1 MKSLLKEYI
10 NSIVSQLI
18 IETIEEVIV
27 EPKRINALGLSKL
40 NLKSED
46 GINNIITVYNQA
58 SSEEKDYWGK
68 WYHHA
73 KDDVI
78 ELVEK
83 YNIPF
88 ETMAAI
94 VAVLSPGNKWK
105 GNLLAAERVMQG
117 SPKVNAY
124 PISLAKANK
133 IKDSNDVSWVSG
145 PKVTVFYKSLLDPK
159 SVENN
164 LVLDGHAIN
173 IWRGEKKA
181 LKGLKKPSKETREKM
196 VNDYLDA
203 AKHLNVPVQAVQAV
217 TWYIW
222 KYTPDDIPKTTSD
235 PTISPA
241 PTIKNPEA
249 ETAVNVINQDK
260 SENI

>member
-1 MKSLLKEYI
+1 MKHLLKEYI
-10 NSIVSQLI
+10 NEIVSQI
-18 IETIEEVIV
+18 ITETIEEVIV
-27 EPKRINALGLSKL
+27 EPRRTNALGLSKL
-40 NLKSED
+40 DLKSED

-58 SSEEKDYWGK
+58 SSEEKNYWGR
-68 WYHHA
+68 WYYHA
-73 KDDVI
+73 KDDVTD
-78 ELVEK
+78 LSK
-83 YNIPF
+83 THNIPF
-88 ETMAAI
+88 KIMAAI

-133 IKDSNDVSWVSG
+133 IKDSGDVSLVTG
-145 PKVTVFYKSLLDPK
+145 PKVTVFYQSLLDPK

-196 VNDYLDA
+196 VNDYLNA
-203 AKHLNVPVQAVQAV
+203 ANQLGVPVQAVQAV

-222 KYTPDDIPKTTSD
+222 KYTPDDIPKTTSV
-235 PTISPA
+235 PAISPA
-241 PTIKNPEA
+241 PTIENPEA
-249 ETAVNVINQDK
+249 KTAENIANQDK

>member
-27 EPKRINALGLSKL
+27 EPKRINALGLSRL
-40 NLKSED
+40 NLKSEG
-46 GINNIITVYNQA
+46 GIDNIITVYNQA
-58 SSEEKDYWGK
+58 SQEEKEYWGR
-68 WYHHA
+68 WYHNA

-78 ELVEK
+78 KLAK
-83 YNIPF
+83 NHKIQF

-124 PISLAKANK
+124 PTSLKKANK
-133 IKDSNDVSWVSG
+133 IKNSGDVSLVTG
-145 PKVTVFYKSLLDPK
+145 PKVTVFYKSLLDPE
-159 SVENN
+159 SVKDN

-196 VNDYLDA
+196 VNDYLEA
-203 AKHLNVPVQAVQAV
+203 AKRLKVPVQAVQAV

-222 KYTPDDIPKTTSD
+222 KYTPDDIPKTTSN

-241 PTIKNPEA
+241 PEIKNPEA
-249 ETAVNVINQDK
+249 ETAVNVTNQDK

>member
-10 NSIVSQLI
+10 DTIVSQVIL
-18 IETIEEVIV
+18 ETIEEVIV
-27 EPKRINALGLSKL
+27 EPKRINPLGLSKL
-40 NLKSED
+40 NLSSND
-46 GINNIITVYNQA
+46 GINNIKTVYNQA
-58 SSEEKDYWGK
+58 TPEEKEYWGR
-68 WYHHA
+68 WYYHA
-73 KDDVI
+73 KDDVTD
-78 ELVEK
+78 LANTH
-83 YNIPF
+83 NIPF
-88 ETMAAI
+88 EKMAAI

-133 IKDSNDVSWVSG
+133 IKDSGDVSLVTG
-145 PKVTVFYKSLLDPK
+145 PKVTVFYQSLLDPK

-173 IWRGEKKA
+173 IWRGEKRA
-181 LKGLKKPSKETREKM
+181 LKGLKKPSKETRQKM
-196 VNDYLDA
+196 VDDYLKA
-203 AKHLNVPVQAVQAV
+203 AKELDVPVQSVQAV

-222 KYTPDDIPKTTSD
+222 KYTPDDIPKTTSN
-235 PTISPA
+235 PTLHA

-249 ETAVNVINQDK
+249 ETPEVIRNQDK